1 MERLNDIALV
11 AQVLMLGNTRA
22 FDRLVRK
29 YQSPLRRFFL
39 NLTCGDKFL
48 SDDLA
53 QETFLKAYTNLGS
66 FNNLSSF
73 STWLYR
79 IAYNTFY
86 DYRRR
91 LQATDAL
98 DADEVDA
105 RYSHTQPDVATK
117 LDLYQALALLSEAQ
131 RTCITLFYIEEQ
143 DQQKIAAITG
153 YPIGTVKSHIARGKE
168 KLAAYLS
175 SHGYGGHAKEHIKR

>member
-1 MERLNDIALV
+1 MDRLNDIALV
-11 AQVLMLGNTRA
+11 AQVLILGNTRA

-39 NLTCGDKFL
+39 SLTLGDTYL

-53 QETFLKAYTNLGS
+53 QETFLKAYTGLKG

-86 DYRRR
+86 DYRRT
-91 LQATDAL
+91 LPATEAL
-98 DADEVDA
+98 EVTEVDA
-105 RYSHTQPDVATK
+105 RYSQAQPDLASRI
-117 LDLYQALALLSEAQ
+117 DLYQALTVLSEAE
-131 RTCITLFYIEEQ
+131 RTCLTLFYMEDQ

-153 YPIGTVKSHIARGKE
+153 YPLGTVKSHIARGKA
-168 KLAAYLS
+168 KMADYLARN
-175 SHGYGGHAKEHIKR
+175 GYGGQTGSASNR